1 MFDDDDDD
9 GDGDGDD
16 DGDGDGDKDSDD
28 LALMQTRANLAPR
41 LLRQKNFPSVS
52 PVQWCGVS
60 SVCVSV
66 QWCNA

>member
-1 MFDDDDDD
+1 MFDD

-16 DGDGDGDKDSDD
+16 CDDDGDKDADD

-41 LLRQKNFPSVS
+41 LLRQKNFPSAS
-52 PVQWCGVS
+52 PVQWCGVW